1 MKPPSYHEE
10 RVPLLKKEVVHTNDI
25 MKNHKEEWA
34 RTGCSIM
41 SNGWKDKSHR
51 WKDKSHRSLI
61 NFLMNC
67 SKGSMFIESIDV
79 SSYMKTGERM
89 FQLLDSMVEKIG
101 EDKVITDNDL
111 SYVMAGKKLYI
122 KLYILIS
129 RN

>member
-1 MKPPSYHEE
+1 MKPPSYHEV

-25 MKNHKEEWA
+25 MKSHKEEWA

-61 NFLMNC
+61 NFLVNC

-79 SSYMKTGERM
+79 SSYMKTGEMM
-89 FQLLDSMVEKIG
+89 FQLLDSMMEKL
-101 EDKVITDNDL
+101 EKT
-111 SYVMAGKKLYI
+111 KLY
-122 KLYILIS
+122 KL
-129 RN
+129 